1 MSMKIIAVCGSAY
14 AFEVDDHNVIVADS
28 RLKRRTGLVWKER
41 ISKLDWRWQEPKE
54 PLPSI
59 DELMAY
65 PLYEQ
70 FNDPK
75 YADAMKY
82 HEE

>member
-1 MSMKIIAVCGSAY
+1 MKIIAVSY
-14 AFEVDDHNVIVADS
+14 ASYAIEVDEHNVIVVDVN
-28 RLKRRTGLVWKER
+28 RNFRTGPIWKER
-41 ISKLDWRWQEPKE
+41 MYGLHVWQEPKE